1 MPLQVHLCVLVSCAV
16 TDTSQ
21 KPQVLDVRG
30 DAIYGSPGVLCI
42 KGDTPGLYKDKSTW
56 EKDGVATEIAMNISD
71 ECPSCIDCSEE
82 SIQKYLDLPS
92 VQERL
97 QDEYSHSA
105 FIISSS
111 HEVVGDTDYSDCL
124 TIRNRYVSFL
134 VIQEVKEEDIGEW
147 SLRVESAY
155 NAVNTGVYVLS
166 VCEFPALIY

>member
-1 MPLQVHLCVLVSCAV
+1 MSRAV

-21 KPQVLDVRG
+21 KPQVLDTRR
-30 DAIYGSPGVLCI
+30 DAIYGSEGVLCI
-42 KGDTPGLYKDKSTW
+42 KGDTPGLYKGGSYW
-56 EKDGVATEIAMNISD
+56 EKGLVTENAMNISD

-82 SIQKYLDLPS
+82 SIQKYLNLSS

-97 QDEYSHSA
+97 QEGYSHSA